1 VRRDWRLGPRAAR
14 SVKSF
19 TIFAMV
25 AATVHRCPGRRAI
38 GGFTLIELMIVAA
51 VVAILA
57 VVAYPSFIEQVR
69 KSRRQDAIS
78 LISQIA
84 QAQERWRGSC
94 PTYATLPNTATA
106 AFPNNCTVAT
116 SGLGVLN
123 PSSGYYV
130 AAIPTATAANYT
142 VRATA
147 AGAQAG
153 DTRCLGM
160 ELRMVG
166 GNVAYISAPST
177 NPVTI
182 AASTTDANR
191 CWSR

>member
-1 VRRDWRLGPRAAR
+1 
-14 SVKSF
+14 
-19 TIFAMV
+19 M
-25 AATVHRCPGRRAI
+25 
-38 GGFTLIELMIVAA
+38 LIVVA

-57 VVAYPSFIEQVR
+57 VVAYPAYTESVR
-69 KSRRQDAIS
+69 KSRRQDGIT
-78 LISQIA
+78 LINQIA

-94 PTYATLPNTATA
+94 ATYATLPNTATA
-106 AFPNNCTVAT
+106 AVPNNCDVAT
-116 SGLGVLN
+116 SGLGIPK